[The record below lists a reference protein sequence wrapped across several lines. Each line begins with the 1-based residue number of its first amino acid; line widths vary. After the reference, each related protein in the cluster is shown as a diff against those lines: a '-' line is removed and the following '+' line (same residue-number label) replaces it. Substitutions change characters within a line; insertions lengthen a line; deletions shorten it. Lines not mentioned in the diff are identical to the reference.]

1 MSSVSSHSVRVG
13 EADIAYLEAGPESG
27 PVAIFVHG
35 VPAGSELWREVIANV
50 AGQGW
55 RCLAPDLPG
64 YGCTTLPE
72 GGDYSVR
79 GAADLLMEWVRQE
92 NFGDIWLVGH
102 DIGGGVAQLMLTAD
116 SSRFRQVT
124 LSNCITADTWPIPSI
139 FRLII
144 AARIGLFA
152 KLAASGVFRS
162 PFGKRA
168 LYGAVANRSCLTK
181 ERLDRIFWNGK
192 VRTRE
197 GRKKFQAM
205 LASLDPLHTIENMPA
220 LREVKLPVH
229 LIWGLM
235 DPNQPWEGPG
245 KILRETFPDAR
256 ITELPGAGHFLQ
268 IDAPVAY
275 LSALLEGAPAAE

>member
-1 MSSVSSHSVRVG
+1 MSSVSRHAVQV
-13 EADIAYLEAGPESG
+13 ADSRIAYLAAGPESG

-35 VPAGSELWREVIANV
+35 VPAGSELWRDVIANV
-50 AGQGW
+50 AEQGW

-64 YGCTTLPE
+64 YGDTSIPA
-72 GGDYSVR
+72 GGDYSVA
-79 GAADLLMEWVRQE
+79 GAANLLMDWVRQE

-102 DIGGGVAQLMLTAD
+102 DIGGGVAQRMLTAEP
-116 SSRFRQVT
+116 SRFCQAT

-152 KLAASGVFRS
+152 KLAATGVFRS
-162 PFGKRA
+162 PFGRRA
-168 LYGAVANRSCLTK
+168 LYRGVADRNCLTR
-181 ERLDRIFWNGK
+181 ERLNRIFWNDK

-197 GRKKFQAM
+197 GREKFQAM
-205 LASLDPLHTIENMPA
+205 LASLDPLHTMENMPA
-220 LREVKLPVH
+220 LREVNVPVH
-229 LIWGLM
+229 LVWGLK

-245 KILRETFPDAR
+245 RILRETFPDAR
-256 ITELPGAGHFLQ
+256 VTELPGAGHFLQ

-275 LSALLEGAPAAE
+275 LSALLEGAPQKG